1 MKEKKNFSIY
11 LFYLIPVFLL
21 ITVFVYYPV
30 IKGIVFA
37 FQSYNLFNTSNIAFI
52 RFDNF
57 KEIFSD
63 IAFPFLQILKNTL
76 IWVFVSL
83 VLQFLLGFILAFL
96 LKKPFPGR
104 GIYTSFVFY
113 TWAVSGFA
121 IGLIWSWIFNGQ
133 FGLMNDILMRLHLI
147 SAPIGFLSDPKYAMA
162 SVIVANVWYGI
173 PYFGIMLLAA
183 LQSVPEELY
192 EAAKVDGAN
201 AFTRLFSVTIPYI
214 RPTIISTTLLRMMWI
229 MNFPEII
236 YGMTSGGP
244 ANSTNILSTYMLN
257 KIYLE
262 FDYGQ
267 GAAIGVMI
275 MTLLFTFAVI
285 YIGITSRKEE

>member
-1 MKEKKNFSIY
+1 MKERKGFDIY
-11 LFYLIPVFLL
+11 LLYLIPVFLL
-21 ITVFVYYPV
+21 ITVVVYYPV
-30 IKGIVFA
+30 LKGLVFA
-37 FQSYNLFNTSNIAFI
+37 FQDYNLFNTTNITFNG
-52 RFDNF
+52 FDNF
-57 KEIFSD
+57 KHIIED
-63 IAFPFLQILKNTL
+63 IAFPFGQILCNTFV
-76 IWVFVSL
+76 WVFASL
-83 VLQFLLGFILAFL
+83 VLQFIFGFILAML

-121 IGLIWSWIFNGQ
+121 IGLIWAWIFNGQ

-147 SAPIGFLSDPKYAMA
+147 DKPIGFLSDPKYAMK
-162 SVIVANVWYGI
+162 SVIMANVWYGI

-244 ANSTNILSTYMLN
+244 ANSTNILSSYMLN
-257 KIYLE
+257 KIYIE

-285 YIGITSRKEE
+285 YIGITSRKED

>member
-37 FQSYNLFNTSNIAFI
+37 FQSYNLFNTSTIAFI

-285 YIGITSRKEE
+285 YIGITSRKED

>member
-1 MKEKKNFSIY
+1 MKEKKNFNIY

-37 FQSYNLFNTSNIAFI
+37 FQSYNLFNTSTIAFI

-63 IAFPFLQILKNTL
+63 IAFPFFQILKNTL

-285 YIGITSRKEE
+285 YIGITSRKED

>member
-1 MKEKKNFSIY
+1 
-11 LFYLIPVFLL
+11 
-21 ITVFVYYPV
+21 
-30 IKGIVFA
+30 
-37 FQSYNLFNTSNIAFI
+37 
-52 RFDNF
+52 
-57 KEIFSD
+57 
-63 IAFPFLQILKNTL
+63 
-76 IWVFVSL
+76 
-83 VLQFLLGFILAFL
+83 
-96 LKKPFPGR
+96 
-104 GIYTSFVFY
+104 
-113 TWAVSGFA
+113 
-121 IGLIWSWIFNGQ
+121 
-133 FGLMNDILMRLHLI
+133 
-147 SAPIGFLSDPKYAMA
+147 
-162 SVIVANVWYGI
+162 
-173 PYFGIMLLAA
+173 MLLAA

-285 YIGITSRKEE
+285 YIGITSRKED

>member
-1 MKEKKNFSIY
+1 MRDNKKLNIY
-11 LFYLIPVFLL
+11 LCYLIPVFLL
-21 ITVFVYYPV
+21 ISIFVYYPV
-30 IKGIVFA
+30 IKGIFFA
-37 FQSYNLFNTSNIAFI
+37 FQNYNLFNTSVRAFNG
-52 RFDNF
+52 FDNF
-57 KEIFSD
+57 THIIKD
-63 IAFPFLQILKNTL
+63 IAFPFLQILKNTF
-76 IWVFVSL
+76 IWVFASL
-83 VLQFLLGFILAFL
+83 ILQFVFGFILAML
-96 LKKPFPGR
+96 LKKPFIGR

-147 SAPIGFLSDPKYAMA
+147 DAPVGFLSDPKYAMM
-162 SVIVANVWYGI
+162 SVIIANVWYGI

-201 AFTRLFSVTIPYI
+201 AYVRLFHVTIPYI

-257 KIYLE
+257 KIYTE

-275 MTLLFTFAVI
+275 MTLLFTFAVF
-285 YIGITSRKEE
+285 YLGLTSKKED

>member
-37 FQSYNLFNTSNIAFI
+37 FQSYNLFNTSTIAFI

-63 IAFPFLQILKNTL
+63 IAFPFFQILKNTL

-162 SVIVANVWYGI
+162 SVIVANVG
-173 PYFGIMLLAA
+173 A
-183 LQSVPEELY
+183 VT
-192 EAAKVDGAN
+192 KV
-201 AFTRLFSVTIPYI
+201 
-214 RPTIISTTLLRMMWI
+214 IS
-229 MNFPEII
+229 
-236 YGMTSGGP
+236 
-244 ANSTNILSTYMLN
+244 
-257 KIYLE
+257 
-262 FDYGQ
+262 
-267 GAAIGVMI
+267 
-275 MTLLFTFAVI
+275 
-285 YIGITSRKEE
+285 